1 MQSRRLMGGGSE
13 MIFPSLMLLLLL
25 LLLLWCGCVLNAV
38 SALQGVAP
46 FRRVLHGVGRQR
58 TGRVDGAVLVM

>member
-13 MIFPSLMLLLLL
+13 MIFPSLML

-58 TGRVDGAVLVM
+58 TGRVHGAVLVM